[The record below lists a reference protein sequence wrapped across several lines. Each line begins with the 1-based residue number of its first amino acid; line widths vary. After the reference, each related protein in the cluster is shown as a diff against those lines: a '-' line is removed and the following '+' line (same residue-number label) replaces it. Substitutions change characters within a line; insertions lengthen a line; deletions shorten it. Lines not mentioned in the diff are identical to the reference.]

1 MEKHNIS
8 VLISEEEVQKRV
20 RELAAQI
27 SKDYEGE
34 SVKLICILKGSVF
47 FTCELAK
54 RITVPVILDFMQVS
68 SYGSQTVSS
77 GTLKVKKELDEPIEG
92 DNVITPSKKALE
104 LFYNT
109 EVDRVFKSE
118 VEIAKKCFT
127 NLPEFTLKYR
137 NMLTRWGVCNPSK
150 KTVTLNTELLKKD
163 INLLD
168 YVIIHELCHFFEPN
182 HSKKFWNLVGLA
194 YPDYKNA
201 RKALKS

>member
-92 DNVITPSKKALE
+92 DNVIIVEDIIDSG
-104 LFYNT
+104 NT
-109 EVDRVFKSE
+109 LSRLVPMLQERNPKSLKVCTLLDKPERREVDVKVDYSGFNIPDKFVVGYGLDYDQNYR
-118 VEIAKKCFT
+118 
-127 NLPEFTLKYR
+127 NLPYV
-137 NMLTRWGVCNPSK
+137 GV
-150 KTVTLNTELLKKD
+150 
-163 INLLD
+163 INL
-168 YVIIHELCHFFEPN
+168 
-182 HSKKFWNLVGLA
+182 
-194 YPDYKNA
+194 
-201 RKALKS
+201 

>member
-92 DNVITPSKKALE
+92 DNVIIVEDIIDSGNTLSRLVPMLQERNPKSLKVCTLLDKPERREVAVKVD
-104 LFYNT
+104 YNGFNIPDKFG
-109 EVDRVFKSE
+109 VGYGLDYDQNYR
-118 VEIAKKCFT
+118 
-127 NLPEFTLKYR
+127 NLPYV
-137 NMLTRWGVCNPSK
+137 GV
-150 KTVTLNTELLKKD
+150 
-163 INLLD
+163 INL
-168 YVIIHELCHFFEPN
+168 
-182 HSKKFWNLVGLA
+182 
-194 YPDYKNA
+194 
-201 RKALKS
+201 

>member
-92 DNVITPSKKALE
+92 DNVIIVEDIIDSG
-104 LFYNT
+104 NT
-109 EVDRVFKSE
+109 LSRLVPMLQERNPKSLKVCTLLDKPETREVDVKVDYNGFNIPDKFVVGYGLDYDQNYR
-118 VEIAKKCFT
+118 
-127 NLPEFTLKYR
+127 NLPYV
-137 NMLTRWGVCNPSK
+137 GV
-150 KTVTLNTELLKKD
+150 
-163 INLLD
+163 INL
-168 YVIIHELCHFFEPN
+168 
-182 HSKKFWNLVGLA
+182 
-194 YPDYKNA
+194 
-201 RKALKS
+201 